1 MIYHVQTSAMA
12 EIEMKKIAD
21 YISDI
26 LYSPQAAYNLMY
38 ELRKQIRKL
47 NQMPKRN
54 ALVSDERL
62 AKKGIRTIPVKN
74 YCIFYIVDEKTLTVT
89 IISVMHSGRDWMSL
103 L

>member
-1 MIYHVQTSAMA
+1 MIYHVKTSETA
-12 EIEMKKIAD
+12 ELEMKEIAD

-38 ELRKQIRKL
+38 ELRKQVRTL
-47 NQMPKRN
+47 NQMPKRY

-62 AKKGIRTIPVKN
+62 AKNGIRAIPVKN
-74 YCIFYIVDEKTLTVT
+74 YSIFYTVDDQTLTVT
-89 IISVMHSGRDWMSL
+89 IINVMHSGRDWVNL